1 MDIENVAS
9 QLNGLVRSSTQDVLS
24 RMNAQDL
31 TDPETMLKTQFALQ
45 QYSTFVGFESALM
58 KALKDMVSGII
69 AKI

>member
-1 MDIENVAS
+1 MDIESVTG
-9 QLNGLVRSSTQDVLS
+9 QLNGMVRATNQEVVSRLS
-24 RMNAQDL
+24 AQDIS
-31 TDPETMLKTQFALQ
+31 DPEALLKTQFALQ